1 MAASATARFSDSH
14 LERMTVPSGGFLAN
28 QIVQAPSTRPGVVQS
43 IVPTVEDDTVNVKTD
58 GIYEV
63 PSATGTLF
71 ALGATVGWDDTTNLA
86 VAAGTG
92 DFDIGI
98 AGLQKVS
105 GQLIVQV
112 IFGA

>member
-1 MAASATARFSDSH
+1 MAGVATTRFSDSH
-14 LERMTVPSGGFLAN
+14 LERATVPSGGYLAN

-43 IVPTVEDDTVNVKTD
+43 IKPTVENDTVNVRTD

-63 PSATGTLF
+63 PAATGTTF
-71 ALGATVGWDDTTNLA
+71 TIGATVGWDDTNGLA
-86 VAAGTG
+86 VAGGAG

-98 AGLQKVS
+98 AGLAKVS
-105 GQLIVQV
+105 GPLFVQV